1 MAATVGADASLAT
14 SIAILLYV
22 NSVRNGYAFDDHRA
36 IERNPCV
43 AAAVD
48 CDWSTLLGSDFW
60 GTPLASPR
68 SHHSY
73 RPLAVLSL
81 ALDVRRSGP
90 GSVHA
95 TNALLHGVCTSLV
108 WRLCADALG
117 GRALP
122 LAAALL
128 HAVHPVNSEAV
139 AYGVGRADLLAA
151 GFGLAGMVCHGRA
164 SSAAAFRCLG
174 RSEPSDEH
182 AGEERRARSYGGMAT
197 VVALRLAA
205 AVCFVLALA
214 AKETALVLL
223 PACVVQDALRVLCPP
238 SSKASGSRRMG
249 EHEPETQRARAD
261 SEAHEHEPAPL
272 SRWQMTRALT
282 PGIVLLGLLAA
293 GYVVLRVHVIGPL
306 ASHFRRLD
314 NPIPSLGSAVD
325 RALATARVHLQCALI
340 LTWPSVLSADYSHDA
355 LGLSPEAL
363 MASRLTLTAAAL
375 ALYAACVGV
384 ALRLLWCM
392 CQRATPVLARRRA
405 RACLGWLALLV
416 LAYAPASHVWV
427 ALSFVVAERL
437 LYVPCAALCLLTVVA
452 LDTAVIA
459 TSGETRWLVRRLRR
473 VLMAVLL
480 IGGGARTVSRTL
492 DWYDDA
498 TLFGAA
504 AAAYPRSA
512 KAVYQIA
519 DGLMQAG
526 RTAEAVPLFH
536 RALAIEPNYHYA
548 YLHLATVALR
558 QSDALAAAELAAASL
573 RAVPSPNADGH
584 ALAARAL
591 LDLYRQTVRERST
604 HPTQATRPNAEGR
617 EDVEALARRA
627 VEHARAAVATEP
639 RVSQHAALLGDALG
653 TTRRWAEAAR
663 AFEAASRLTP
673 TDASLP
679 IKEGAA
685 LLHVQRPDASRA
697 RFEHA
702 LRLAQELPASDPRVR
717 DLVENAR
724 NGLALADKET
734 PEDASG
740 AYPRGRATAAERGRS
755 FNG

>member
-14 SIAILLYV
+14 SIAILLYL

-43 AAAVD
+43 AAAVA

-164 SSAAAFRCLG
+164 SSAAAFRCLSPP
-174 RSEPSDEH
+174 SEPLDEQR
-182 AGEERRARSYGGMAT
+182 GERRVCSYGGMAT
-197 VVALRLAA
+197 VVALRLST

-223 PACVVQDALRVLCPP
+223 PACVVQDALRILCSP
-238 SSKASGSRRMG
+238 SSRASGRRQMG
-249 EHEPETQRARAD
+249 
-261 SEAHEHEPAPL
+261 EHEPAPL
-272 SRWQMTRALT
+272 SRWQMTRAMA
-282 PGIVLLGLLAA
+282 PGLVVLGLLAA

-314 NPIPSLGSAVD
+314 NPIPSLDSAVD

-363 MASRLTLTAAAL
+363 MASRLTLAAAAF
-375 ALYAACVGV
+375 ALYAACVGG

-392 CQRATPVLARRRA
+392 CQRATRAPARRRA

-498 TLFGAA
+498 SLFGAA

-604 HPTQATRPNAEGR
+604 HPTQATRPNAPGR

-627 VEHARAAVATEP
+627 VDHARAAVATEP

-663 AFEAASRLTP
+663 AFEVASRLTP

-702 LRLAQELPASDPRVR
+702 LRLAQGLAASDPRVR
-717 DLVENAR
+717 DLMENAR
-724 NGLALADKET
+724 KGLVLADNQT
-734 PEDASG
+734 PEDASVHDGG
-740 AYPRGRATAAERGRS
+740 ANDVGS
-755 FNG
+755 IF